1 MDVNRGATSQF
12 DAAARSTSDLGRES
26 ARKFFPDVALMAHA
40 LDAGDIGVWSW
51 AVADDK
57 VIWSSNLEKLHR
69 LAPGSFDGTFATFER
84 DIHPDD
90 RAMVMAAIKDSV
102 ESRRPYSVTYRLPPQ
117 EGQEDRWIAAAGSVL
132 VDGESQV
139 RLFGICRDVSSRVR
153 TEHELRM
160 RAQRQEAVARLGAR
174 ALVEDDLQK
183 LLDDI
188 TAIVA
193 TVLDVDLADVLEL
206 VSGDTELLFR
216 SGYGWKPDLIGRQHI
231 PVAPGSHASYTLA
244 APVPVVITDLK
255 SETRFT
261 PSAILM
267 ENGVISSM
275 ATTIVGHDNRT
286 YGIFS
291 IHTRRPRAFNEYD
304 LSLLNSIAN
313 IIAGAIQRR
322 ELDQRQ
328 KMMIR
333 ELHHR
338 SGNLFSQVL
347 SLFSQTASNSKSI
360 TELVSKYEARVFAL
374 ANAHRLLT
382 EAGWQSASLMELFG
396 TQMAPCLDRVSLNGP
411 NVYLEPAS
419 AFAISTVTHEL
430 VSNAIKHGSLS
441 ALEGRVDVNWSVD
454 RSERGTT
461 MVLDWRERGGPPP
474 RRAIRSGFGSRLI
487 DTVIE
492 RQMNG
497 QVRRTFHAD
506 GLRCRLVIPL
516 ANERW
521 PEAPVPEPKQP
532 G

>member
-1 MDVNRGATSQF
+1 MDLNRETRSQYRAEAAADP
-12 DAAARSTSDLGRES
+12 DAADEAT
-26 ARKFFPDVALMAHA
+26 RKFFPDPALIAHA
-40 LDAGDIGVWSW
+40 LDEANIGIWSW
-51 AVADDK
+51 TVADDK
-57 VIWSSNLEKLHR
+57 VTWSSNLEKLHR
-69 LAPGSFDGTFATFER
+69 MPPGSFDGTFASFER

-90 RAMVMAAIKDSV
+90 RAMVIAAINDSLA
-102 ESRRPYSVTYRLPPQ
+102 SRRPYSVTYRLPPQ
-117 EGQEDRWIAAAGSVL
+117 GSEPDRWIAATGSVL
-132 VDGESQV
+132 VDSDGQPK
-139 RLFGICRDVSSRVR
+139 LFGVCRDVSSRVR

-188 TAIVA
+188 TTIVA
-193 TVLDVDLADVLEL
+193 TILDVDLVNVLEL

-216 SGYGWKPDLIGRQHI
+216 SGYGWKPGMIGSKHI
-231 PVAPGSHASYTLA
+231 PILPGSHASYMLSA
-244 APVPVVITDLK
+244 SVPVVITDLRT
-255 SETRFT
+255 ETRFT
-261 PSAILM
+261 PAAILV

-275 ATTIVGHDNRT
+275 GTTIVGHNRT

-291 IHTRRPRAFNEYD
+291 IHTRRQRTFNEYD
-304 LSLLNSIAN
+304 LALLNSIAN
-313 IIAGAIQRR
+313 VIAGAIQRR

-382 EAGWQSASLMELFG
+382 EAGWQSASLLELFG
-396 TQMAPCLDRVSLNGP
+396 TQMAPCLDRVTLNGP

-441 ALEGRVDVNWSVD
+441 MLEGRVDVNWSVD
-454 RSERGTT
+454 RTERGAT
-461 MVLDWRERGGPPP
+461 MILDWHEHGGPPP
-474 RRAIRSGFGSRLI
+474 RKAFRTGFGSRLI

-497 QVRRTFHAD
+497 EVRRTFRAD

-521 PEAPVPEPKQP
+521 PEAPIPDPSS
-532 G
+532 